1 MYKNIKYITSL
12 DPKGTRKTILLQ
24 IIHSWF
30 VAAPSGFLLVVLW
43 ELFSPQPRMWVMYS
57 VLLSMLVL
65 LIAQLFVAARA
76 MISSN
81 LWVYGIGKT
90 VRILLGNKLQGF
102 SLGFFKKRDPGEIG
116 AVILQDV
123 ATFEH
128 IFSHSFGNLCAAIFG
143 TVMLSVFLFFCNWQ
157 LTLCLLAA
165 LPLLYPFIKGG
176 AYIVD
181 KLQLSKGQVQA
192 RNKSAAQFLE
202 YVQGI
207 RHLKSYGYTG
217 ENYKHLIAMYADLKR
232 KSIRLETIPGP
243 SVTLSFILLEFAF
256 LVMIVLGI
264 YYLTH
269 HQITVP
275 VLLTFLI
282 LGYTLYSP
290 IKVLLV
296 DYLMIRYM
304 NESMTRVISV
314 LNEPTMQAA
323 KDDFPTGYDISF
335 EDVVFGY
342 LDDKLTVKGLNFSVP
357 EHSMTALVGHS
368 GSGKT
373 TIASLIARFWDV
385 NSGTIRIG
393 GIDVR
398 NIRQEKF
405 YGLISEVFQEVYLF
419 DDTIYNNIKVGKPT
433 ATEAE
438 IHSAAE
444 RAQVLSFAD
453 ELPQGLHTPVGEG
466 GSKLSGGQKQRI
478 SIARA
483 LLKDAPIVLLDE
495 ATASLDPENEVYIQ
509 QAIEELVK
517 EKTVVVI
524 AHKLS
529 TISKAQQILVLEEGS
544 IAERGTHQELLAQQG
559 IYHRLWT
566 LQQSPTAWG
575 ALTP

>member
-1 MYKNIKYITSL
+1 
-12 DPKGTRKTILLQ
+12 
-24 IIHSWF
+24 
-30 VAAPSGFLLVVLW
+30 
-43 ELFSPQPRMWVMYS
+43 
-57 VLLSMLVL
+57 
-65 LIAQLFVAARA
+65 
-76 MISSN
+76 
-81 LWVYGIGKT
+81 
-90 VRILLGNKLQGF
+90 
-102 SLGFFKKRDPGEIG
+102 
-116 AVILQDV
+116 
-123 ATFEH
+123 
-128 IFSHSFGNLCAAIFG
+128 
-143 TVMLSVFLFFCNWQ
+143 
-157 LTLCLLAA
+157 
-165 LPLLYPFIKGG
+165 
-176 AYIVD
+176 
-181 KLQLSKGQVQA
+181 
-192 RNKSAAQFLE
+192 
-202 YVQGI
+202 
-207 RHLKSYGYTG
+207 
-217 ENYKHLIAMYADLKR
+217 
-232 KSIRLETIPGP
+232 
-243 SVTLSFILLEFAF
+243 
-256 LVMIVLGI
+256 
-264 YYLTH
+264 
-269 HQITVP
+269 
-275 VLLTFLI
+275 
-282 LGYTLYSP
+282 
-290 IKVLLV
+290 
-296 DYLMIRYM
+296 M

-335 EDVVFGY
+335 EDVDFGY
-342 LDDKLTVKGLNFSVP
+342 LEDKLTVKGLNFSVP
-357 EHSMTALVGHS
+357 EHSMTALVGLS